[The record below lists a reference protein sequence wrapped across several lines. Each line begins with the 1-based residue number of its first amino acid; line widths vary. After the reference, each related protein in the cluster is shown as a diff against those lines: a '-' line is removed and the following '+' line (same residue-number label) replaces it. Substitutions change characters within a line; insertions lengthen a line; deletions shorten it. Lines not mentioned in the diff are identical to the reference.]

1 MQVRN
6 WYATPRCGVGVQVAE
21 AKSGAD
27 CGATSAGSNKTLF
40 TSQRFQRDAAACE
53 APFVLHS
60 HHYASLILPSPDT
73 PQPEARTTMHKS
85 RYAPKTPLEQLKQS
99 NDEKRKNDK
108 EKANKLMVRL
118 QWKATVLL
126 YGSYAKAMSVLQ
138 ECEQQNGY
146 DAAQREFLKQAESM
160 FKLDFFEF
168 YTFLER
174 FLTHCLAAVGVSV
187 SGSLPPQN
195 FNALRFITNPDL
207 HRNGPLA
214 THAFHANLLE
224 ALDDEKCPLHTALGT
239 HDARIQLGL
248 AKDYRNAWKDADG
261 KEGTAN
267 GHISKEASR
276 KSVTLPELELEAMLN
291 AIIPA
296 CDLANR
302 IVQAYGG
309 TSVDIK
315 SLSSRDF
322 EPATHAHS
330 TTTTND
336 VPFEYMDVAMDAME
350 LD

>member
-1 MQVRN
+1 
-6 WYATPRCGVGVQVAE
+6 
-21 AKSGAD
+21 
-27 CGATSAGSNKTLF
+27 
-40 TSQRFQRDAAACE
+40 
-53 APFVLHS
+53 
-60 HHYASLILPSPDT
+60 
-73 PQPEARTTMHKS
+73 MHKS

-99 NDEKRKNDK
+99 NAEKLKNDK
-108 EKANKLMVRL
+108 DKANKLMVRL

-126 YGSYAKAMSVLQ
+126 YGSYAKAMSVLH

-146 DAAQREFLKQAESM
+146 DAAQREFLEQAESM

-174 FLTHCLAAVGVSV
+174 FLIHCLAVVGVSV
-187 SGSLPPQN
+187 SGSLPQEN

-207 HRNGPLA
+207 HRTRPLA

-224 ALDDEKCPLHTALGT
+224 ALDDEKCPLYAALGT

-261 KEGTAN
+261 KGGTAN
-267 GHISKEASR
+267 GHISKDGSP

-291 AIIPA
+291 TIVPA
-296 CDLANR
+296 CDHANR

-309 TSVDIK
+309 TSIDVK

-322 EPATHAHS
+322 EPTTHAYDARITS
-330 TTTTND
+330 D